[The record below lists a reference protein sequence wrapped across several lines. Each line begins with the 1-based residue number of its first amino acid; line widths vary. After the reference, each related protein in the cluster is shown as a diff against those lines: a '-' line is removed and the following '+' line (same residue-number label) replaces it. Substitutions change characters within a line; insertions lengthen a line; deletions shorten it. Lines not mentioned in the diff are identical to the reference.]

1 MMPKKHIRIAVAYFL
16 IIAFLGALL
25 RFFFVIDIPLN
36 YKHLVHTHSHIALLG
51 WLYTALTTLIYF
63 CYLHKKSLE
72 KKYKLL
78 FWSGQI
84 TIIGMLIS
92 FPITGYAL
100 FSIIFSSLFLLVSYW
115 FLWFFKKHTTKDQKQ
130 LNSYKL
136 VHAGLW
142 FMVLSSI
149 GPWALGAIMNT
160 LGNAS
165 IWYKNAIYFYLHF
178 QYNGWFIVSLFGIL
192 FFVLEKQNIAIS
204 NTHFKRFY
212 MLLISSAVLTLFVSV
227 LWFKPP
233 FIFNILAGLGSAL
246 QFVAFG
252 VLLKIIRP
260 HLSNLKSKTP
270 SIVLVIFKMVTI
282 LFLLKMVMQL
292 LGSTSYFSE
301 IISNHVDFAVGYIHW
316 VFLGVI
322 SLSLF
327 GFLNHFK
334 LMILSKRTVQ
344 LFIVGFL
351 LTEILLFYKGIVNW
365 LNVELLESYYV
376 ILAIASAILFLAVA
390 FVCKLQFKK

>member
-1 MMPKKHIRIAVAYFL
+1 MTLKKHINIALGYFL
-16 IIAFLGALL
+16 IIALLGTIL
-25 RFFFVIDIPLN
+25 RFFFVVDIPLN
-36 YKHLVHTHSHIALLG
+36 YRFLVHTHSHIALLG
-51 WLYTALTTLIYF
+51 WLYTALTTFIYY
-63 CYLHKKSLE
+63 CYIHNKPIK
-72 KKYKLL
+72 KKYNLL

-84 TIIGMLIS
+84 TIVGMLVS

-115 FLWFFKKHTTKDQKQ
+115 FLWFFKKHTTAEKKG

-136 VHAGLW
+136 IHAGLW
-142 FMVLSSI
+142 FMVLSSL
-149 GPWALGAIMNT
+149 GPWALGVIMNT
-160 LGNAS
+160 LGNTS

-192 FFVLEKQNIAIS
+192 LFVLEKQNIPIS
-204 NTHFKRFY
+204 KPLFKSFY
-212 MLLISSAVLTLFVSV
+212 WLLISSVLLTLFVST

-233 FIFNILAGLGSAL
+233 VIFNIMAGLGSIL
-246 QFVAFG
+246 QFIAVAVLIKILRPHIITLKSNLSELVFG
-252 VLLKIIRP
+252 ILKIAA
-260 HLSNLKSKTP
+260 L
-270 SIVLVIFKMVTI
+270 
-282 LFLLKMVMQL
+282 LFLLKMIMQII
-292 LGSTSYFSE
+292 GCTPYFSA
-301 IISNHVDFAVGYIHW
+301 IISNHIDFAVGYIHW

-334 LMILSKRTVQ
+334 LMHLSKKSVQ

-365 LNVELLESYYV
+365 LNLDLLGSYY
-376 ILAIASAILFLAVA
+376 ILLVVGSSILFLSVSLIL
-390 FVCKLQFKK
+390 KLQFKK